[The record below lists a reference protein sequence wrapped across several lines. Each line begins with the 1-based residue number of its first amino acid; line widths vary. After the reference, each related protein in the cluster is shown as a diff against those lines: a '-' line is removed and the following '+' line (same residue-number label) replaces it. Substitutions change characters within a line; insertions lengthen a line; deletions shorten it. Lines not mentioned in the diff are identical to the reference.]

1 MKQHAKL
8 VLLPVAALLL
18 PIGTCGAD
26 TFYKS
31 VDEEGR
37 VTYSS
42 QPPPD
47 ATEVESLQVEP
58 GPSEEETE
66 EAREQAKKLQQEVD
80 AMYDELVERRRREA
94 QALKEALEAAERERS
109 ATELNER
116 LQRIEESL
124 SWPANAYPYYWRP
137 GPWWTR
143 HPLPRPPIHPPP
155 PTRPVHRIYYPI
167 RPTQSH
173 ITSTLLPP

>member
-8 VLLPVAALLL
+8 VLLPVAALL
-18 PIGTCGAD
+18 PIEICGAD

-47 ATEVESLQVEP
+47 AIEVKSLQVEP

-66 EAREQAKKLQQEVD
+66 QAREQAKKLEQEVD
-80 AMYDELVERRRREA
+80 AMYDELVERRTREA

-109 ATELNER
+109 ASELNER

-124 SWPANAYPYYWRP
+124 SWPVNAYPYYWRYP
-137 GPWWTR
+137 WPWWTR
-143 HPLPRPPIHPPP
+143 HPRPRPPIHPPP
-155 PTRPVHRIYYPI
+155 PARPVAPIYYPI

-173 ITSTLLPP
+173 INSALLAR